1 MHKIFSLLLLGF
13 GLSLTLPATAQSRPK
28 LKKHAFSHTSESSRG
43 RNNKAH
49 FRQENVG
56 SRPVID
62 LKPHKLESFKT
73 AKSPKPYKYY
83 NPR

>member
-1 MHKIFSLLLLGF
+1 MHKLFFLLILGF

-28 LKKHAFSHTSESSRG
+28 PKKHAFSHNSESG
-43 RNNKAH
+43 KGKNNKAH
-49 FRQENVG
+49 FRSENGG

-62 LKPHKLESFKT
+62 LKPHKLEAFKT
-73 AKSPKPYKYY
+73 TKSPKPYKYY